1 MVHVFF
7 SMPFADKSAKIIKIA
22 LLDHLG
28 TFRVPRVFLYKRI
41 GIGIIFH
48 TQIQKNFADAIKSS
62 KYHQKRFLQIFFY
75 FSLIPV
81 KINT

>member
-7 SMPFADKSAKIIKIA
+7 SIPFADKSAKIIKIA

-28 TFRVPRVFLYKRI
+28 TFSVPRVFLFKRI
-41 GIGIIFH
+41 EIGIIFH
-48 TQIQKNFADAIKSS
+48 TQIQKNCADAIKSS
-62 KYHQKRFLQIFFY
+62 KYNQKRFFTNFFY

-81 KINT
+81 

>member
-1 MVHVFF
+1 
-7 SMPFADKSAKIIKIA
+7 MPFADKSAKIMKIA

-48 TQIQKNFADAIKSS
+48 TQI
-62 KYHQKRFLQIFFY
+62 
-75 FSLIPV
+75 
-81 KINT
+81 

>member
-1 MVHVFF
+1 
-7 SMPFADKSAKIIKIA
+7 MPFADKSAKIIKIA

-62 KYHQKRFLQIFFY
+62 
-75 FSLIPV
+75 
-81 KINT
+81 

>member
-28 TFRVPRVFLYKRI
+28 TFRLPRVFLLKRI
-41 GIGIIFH
+41 GTGIIFH
-48 TQIQKNFADAIKSS
+48 TQIQKNCADAINSS
-62 KYHQKRFLQIFFY
+62 KYHQKRFFTDFFY
-75 FSLIPV
+75 FSLILV
-81 KINT
+81 

>member
-1 MVHVFF
+1 MFFF

-41 GIGIIFH
+41 GLGIIFH
-48 TQIQKNFADAIKSS
+48 TQIQNNFADEIKSS
-62 KYHQKRFLQIFFY
+62 KYHQKRFLQIFFTLA
-75 FSLIPV
+75 SSR
-81 KINT
+81 

>member
-7 SMPFADKSAKIIKIA
+7 SIPFTDKSAKIIKIA

-28 TFRVPRVFLYKRI
+28 TFGVPRVFLFKWI

-48 TQIQKNFADAIKSS
+48 TQIQKNCADAIKSS
-62 KYHQKRFLQIFFY
+62 KYHQKRFLQIFSTLASSRY
-75 FSLIPV
+75 
-81 KINT
+81 K